1 MTEPTNRMPRR
12 TAVGV
17 VQSDAMDKTI
27 TVRVDRMTLHPRF
40 KKYVKRSTVYKAH
53 DEANDAKPGDRV
65 EIMECRP
72 ISKSKNFRLVK
83 VLERSRLRQASE
95 QG

>member
-1 MTEPTNRMPRR
+1 MTESTTRKPRR
-12 TAVGV
+12 SAVGV
-17 VQSDAMDKTI
+17 VTSDAMDKTI

-53 DEANDAKPGDRV
+53 DEANDAKSGDRV

-72 ISKSKNFRLVK
+72 ISKSKSFRLVR
-83 VLERSRLRQASE
+83 VLERSRLREAS
-95 QG
+95 QKG